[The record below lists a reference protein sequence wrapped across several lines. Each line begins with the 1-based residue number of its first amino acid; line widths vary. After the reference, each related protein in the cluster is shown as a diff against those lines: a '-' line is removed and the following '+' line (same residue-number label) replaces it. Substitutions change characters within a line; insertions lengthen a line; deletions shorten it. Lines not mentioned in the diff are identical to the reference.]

1 MKNKN
6 LLIGGAVVAG
16 LLFLYFRNRQTDN
29 GELRASDAGL
39 GGGGGAMAQ
48 ENGGGAV
55 MQTGQPVMVAPVK
68 PKPPVSATTPPTTQL
83 SRFEVE
89 SRVFKACGV
98 KPPSWKRQA
107 RNLYDDCKDRTKAM
121 LKQQGLISFDGSSDG
136 SSDDVRGRLDFG
148 NTID

>member
-16 LLFLYFRNRQTDN
+16 LLFLYFRNRQSTDAQERSA
-29 GELRASDAGL
+29 GAGL
-39 GGGGGAMAQ
+39 GSVGGGAIAQ

-55 MQTGQPVMVAPVK
+55 MQTGQPVLVAPVK

-98 KPPSWKRQA
+98 KPPSFRRQA
-107 RNLYDDCKDRTKAM
+107 RNLYDECKDKTKAE
-121 LKQQGLISFDGSSDG
+121 LRQQGLISFNGGEGTISG
-136 SSDDVRGRLDFG
+136 LDFDG
-148 NTID
+148 NLD

>member
-16 LLFLYFRNRQTDN
+16 LLFLYFRNRQSTDAEERSA
-29 GELRASDAGL
+29 GAGL
-39 GGGGGAMAQ
+39 GSVGGGAIAQ

-55 MQTGQPVMVAPVK
+55 MQTGQPVLVAPVK

-98 KPPSWKRQA
+98 KPPSFRRQA
-107 RNLYDDCKDRTKAM
+107 RNLYDECKDRTKAE
-121 LKQQGLISFDGSSDG
+121 LRQQGLISFDGGEGTISG
-136 SSDDVRGRLDFG
+136 LDFDG
-148 NTID
+148 NLD